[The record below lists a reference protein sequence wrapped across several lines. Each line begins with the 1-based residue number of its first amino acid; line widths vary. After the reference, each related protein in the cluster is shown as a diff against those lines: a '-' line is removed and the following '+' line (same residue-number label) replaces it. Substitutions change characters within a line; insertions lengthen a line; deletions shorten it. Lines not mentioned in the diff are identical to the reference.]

1 MLLTHRIHFVL
12 FTSIDLIGFFA
23 TYQVQAAFAEQQL
36 LKNEDAFDVQ
46 YLSLWK
52 QQLRSRPRFIEQVQ
66 KKTPHGIELDRQ
78 RVGNVV
84 IKKRKAEWDPE
95 QFGANR
101 MLLKQE
107 PERETDDDVDDQRRQ
122 QRVQPH
128 RNTYRYQQLAMEEEL
143 RREQAMSQ
151 SFLLLVAFCAVL
163 FSLMLSILGFATF
176 YYVSIIHRGGFS
188 CWATAA
194 GPRGHHLQELAETGG
209 QSSKECTTVVTM
221 GEDTL
226 VVTNDSRTNV
236 CPDKS
241 LCKYRNKLAIFRFL
255 LINGTL

>member
-23 TYQVQAAFAEQQL
+23 THQVQAVSAEQQL
-36 LKNEDAFDVQ
+36 FKNEDAFGVQ
-46 YLSLWK
+46 YLSLLK
-52 QQLRSRPRFIEQVQ
+52 QQLRSRPRHIEQVQ
-66 KKTPHGIELDRQ
+66 KKTSHGTELDRQ

-84 IKKRKAEWDPE
+84 IIKKRKAEWDPE

-107 PERETDDDVDDQRRQ
+107 PGRETDDDVDDQRRQ

-128 RNTYRYQQLAMEEEL
+128 HNTHRYQQMAMEEEL

-176 YYVSIIHRGGFS
+176 YYVSIIHRGGFA
-188 CWATAA
+188 CWATTA
-194 GPRGHHLQELAETGG
+194 GPMGHHLQELAETGG

-221 GEDTL
+221 GEDT
-226 VVTNDSRTNV
+226 VATTTTTTVHRPGDKKSKKSSRNDLRR
-236 CPDKS
+236 KS
-241 LCKYRNKLAIFRFL
+241 SPWP
-255 LINGTL
+255 